1 MSNRLETKYNKS
13 RRATYNLTV
22 HLLFVTKY
30 RYKAQTKAMLE
41 DIKKE
46 FKSVLK
52 AWESELLEFDG
63 EADHAHC
70 LISYPPH
77 KLLSAMV
84 GNMKASA
91 TKRIYKNHLEEI
103 RKSYWGDKRDKRVLW
118 TPSYFVASCGG
129 VTIDT
134 LKMYIRSSRHT

>member
-1 MSNRLETKYNKS
+1 MSNNLEAKYSKS

-22 HLLFVTKY
+22 HLVFVTKY
-30 RYKAQTKAMLE
+30 RYKTLTRIMLE
-41 DIKKE
+41 EIKKE

-63 EADHAHC
+63 EADHVHC

-91 TKRIYKNHLEEI
+91 TKRIYKNHLDEI
-103 RKSYWGDKRDKRVLW
+103 RKSYWGDKRVLW
-118 TPSYFVASCGG
+118 TPSYFCASCGG

-134 LKMYIRSSRHT
+134 LKMYIQNQDTPE